1 MSEMQKTNTNVLRP
15 VPYVSDKCL
24 PVLWKGCE
32 MGMRDE
38 DEMDLLEIAI
48 QHHLERFN
56 MIPEQTGCDPLLLA
70 IFRDIFV
77 YMKELRERVKV

>member
-1 MSEMQKTNTNVLRP
+1 
-15 VPYVSDKCL
+15 
-24 PVLWKGCE
+24 

-70 IFRDIFV
+70 IFKDMFV